1 MMYFSKKKCYV
12 SLSIEPHLLLITLTE
27 KDIVRLENKISNSE
41 DSINTLKNELDKAEK
56 RMQLQ
61 AEENLQKFAIISKY
75 IILFSS

>member
-1 MMYFSKKKCYV
+1 MMYFSKYKCYV

-27 KDIVRLENKISNSE
+27 KDIVRLENKISKSE

-61 AEENLQKFAIISKY
+61 AEENLQKIAIISKY